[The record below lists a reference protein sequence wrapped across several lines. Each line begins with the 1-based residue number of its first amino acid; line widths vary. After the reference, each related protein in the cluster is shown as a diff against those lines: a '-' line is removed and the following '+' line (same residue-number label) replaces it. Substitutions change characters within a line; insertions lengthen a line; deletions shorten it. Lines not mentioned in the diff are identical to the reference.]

1 MKLVFVI
8 QFLSADNEHNEFDDK
23 YDDVDRQP
31 KKYEHQCDKHDNWQP
46 TFFNLRVIAQ
56 ISNPT

>member
-31 KKYEHQCDKHDNWQP
+31 KKYEHQCDEHDNWQP
-46 TFFNLRVIAQ
+46 AFFNLRVIAQ